1 MIYFHLGDCFSG
13 KIANNYSRQ
22 IQLIE
27 LFVSA
32 TNDEFTEL
40 QIITKTR
47 VPIVR
52 FLHKPT
58 NFKCDLNFRSGIAV
72 LNSELVKYE
81 QFKRKMNIP
90 TKSKTYN
97 KNKHCICLLLFI

>member
-1 MIYFHLGDCFSG
+1 MLGDCFSG
-13 KIANNYSRQ
+13 KIANNYTRQ

-27 LFVSA
+27 LFAGA
-32 TNDEFTEL
+32 TNKEFSEL
-40 QIITKTR
+40 RIITETR

-58 NFKCDLNFRSGIAV
+58 NFKCDLNFRSGIGV

-81 QFKRKMNIP
+81 LMKKNICRVFLMRNVFR
-90 TKSKTYN
+90 TLY
-97 KNKHCICLLLFI
+97 I